1 MRISIILAL
10 LCTALVCFQ
19 VSSACAKRPLPRVIY
34 SFYDKEQ
41 SATPRFSLLHRSAEM
56 PLNYLGFHMEYY
68 SLDDPLP
75 KWRDD
80 VAGMMLWLP
89 AGSHFKDSQT
99 YLDWLEDGIK
109 RNKKLMFLGDIGFD
123 GEFITQ
129 EHNLKRANDVLK
141 QVGIIL
147 KDEWANITYNVDI
160 VFKNP
165 KMVEYERNYF
175 GILPSFNGITAS
187 KDATSHLTVR
197 RYTDENIDEYSDL
210 VITHKNGGYVAHD
223 YEFFYTENNE
233 EETKTSQRWLINPFL
248 FFRTILLDEF
258 TPIPD
263 ATTITGKRIFYSH
276 IDGDGWNNVS
286 EIKEYAKNKT
296 LSSKVMLEE
305 IIKPYKNIP
314 FTIAPIV
321 NDLRT
326 DCYGLKGS
334 KQVAIDTFAQ
344 PNVEAASHTLSHPL
358 LWRYFENYNPIY
370 EVKFLEDYP
379 ELPGSATSIYGALNS
394 VFSSRT
400 YLTEPWR
407 AFVEAAQDSDTMN
420 PNPAFRRKDGF
431 FINDYVTPRSYACE
445 PFDMLTEIK
454 GSVDYMQSLAPEGK
468 TVRLLQWSG
477 DTNPPE
483 EALRVVR
490 ENGYVNINGGDS
502 RFDPE
507 YPSYS
512 YVAPLGLKVGNERQ
526 IYSSNSNEN
535 TYTELWN
542 DRFYG
547 FKHLVNTVQNT
558 ESPRR
563 VSPFNIY
570 YHLYSAQKRPSLEAV
585 KQNMNY
591 ALSQDIIPV
600 FTSTYVDVANGFF
613 SANIIPEGSLQ
624 WRITDRGALNTLRI
638 DNATL
643 QAIDWSRSVG
653 VIGQKH
659 YQGSLYVALAPD
671 MREAIIALKPTNSVI
686 FPATASQPYIISS
699 RMMISSFKHANN
711 ILNIRAKGIGKQ
723 VMQIYWPHKEKV
735 HALIKKSGKILMER
749 DYDVTDNHNIK
760 LILQNGDLSELE
772 ISLTPQT

>member
-1 MRISIILAL
+1 MMQRLFAITFILCSFLAMP
-10 LCTALVCFQ
+10 TIAQ
-19 VSSACAKRPLPRVIY
+19 NALPRVIY

-41 SATPRFSLLHRSAEM
+41 SPTPRFSMLHRASEM

-75 KWRDD
+75 EWRDD

-89 AGSHFKDSQT
+89 AGSHFKDGKA
-99 YLDWLEDGIK
+99 YLDWIEKGIRK
-109 RNKKLMFLGDIGFD
+109 NKKFIFMGDVGFD
-123 GEFITQ
+123 GKFIT
-129 EHNLKRANDVLK
+129 EEDNLKHANDVLK
-141 QVGIIL
+141 QVGFTL
-147 KDEWANITYNVDI
+147 KDEWANITYNADI
-160 VFKNP
+160 ILKNP

-175 GILPSFNGITAS
+175 GILPSFNGVKAT

-210 VITHKNGGYVAHD
+210 VITHEKGGYVARD

-233 EETKTSQRWLINPFL
+233 EETKTSQRWLINPFY
-248 FFRTILLDEF
+248 FFRTILLDDY

-286 EIKEYAKNKT
+286 EIKEYAQKKT

-305 IIKPYKNIP
+305 ILKPYSNIP
-314 FTIAPIV
+314 FTVAPIV

-326 DCYGLKGS
+326 DCYGLPES
-334 KQVAIDTFAQ
+334 KQIAIDTFAL
-344 PNVEAASHTLSHPL
+344 PNVEPASHTFSHPL
-358 LWRYFENYNPIY
+358 LWRYFEHYNPLY
-370 EVKFLEDYP
+370 EVKFLSDYP
-379 ELPGSATSIYGALNS
+379 ELPGSTNSLYGAISSAL
-394 VFSSRT
+394 SSRT
-400 YLTEPWR
+400 YLEEPWR
-407 AFVEAAQDSDTMN
+407 EFIEATEHSETLN
-420 PNPAFRRKDGF
+420 PNPAFRRKGGF

-445 PFDMLTEIK
+445 PFDMRTEIE
-454 GSVDYMQSLAPEGK
+454 GSVEYMQSLAPAEK
-468 TVRLLQWSG
+468 EVRLLQWSG

-483 EALRVVR
+483 NALRVVR

-585 KQNMNY
+585 KQNLNY

-600 FTSTYVDVANGFF
+600 FTSTYVDIANGYF
-613 SANIIPEGSLQ
+613 SANVIPEGNMK
-624 WRITDRGALNTLRI
+624 WRITNRGELNTFRI

-643 QAIDWSRSVG
+643 KALDWNRSVG

-659 YQGSLYVALAPD
+659 YQGSLYVALAPESE
-671 MREAIIALKPTNSVI
+671 EAVIALEPITELR
-686 FPATASQPYIISS
+686 FPVNAEMPYIISS
-699 RMMISSFKHANN
+699 RMLIKSFQNTKNMLRVSAT
-711 ILNIRAKGIGKQ
+711 GIGKQ
-723 VMQIYWPHKEKV
+723 VMQIYWPQQEKV
-735 HALIKKSGKILMER
+735 HVVARNSEKLLMER
-749 DYDVTDNHNIK
+749 VYNVSDEHDIK
-760 LILQNGDLSELE
+760 LILQNGDLSEVE
-772 ISLTPQT
+772 ISIVPVQ